1 MPTTQLQ
8 YLTDELNKL
17 REQKLY
23 QKLRVLETE
32 QLPVSR
38 FDGREVINLSSN
50 NYLGLTTHPKLRA
63 RALEAIEKWGVG
75 SGAVRTIAGTM
86 AIHMELEEKIAR
98 FKHVEA
104 SVVFQSG
111 FTANAGTVQA
121 ILGREDIIVSDQ
133 LNHASIID
141 GCRLSRAEIKVFP
154 HKDIEA
160 CENILREIEG
170 RKCRKLLVTDGVF
183 SMDGDIAP
191 LPQLVELAEK
201 YGCIMMIDDAH
212 ASGVLGRNG
221 RGTVDHFNLH
231 GRVDIQ
237 VGTLSKAIGALG
249 GYICSTRDTI
259 EFLYHRAR
267 PFLFSTSHPPS
278 VAATCL
284 AAFEVL
290 EEEPQLID
298 RLWANTKFFKEGSE
312 EARVQHRRERNAHHA
327 RHRGR
332 RRSGSRVLAPA
343 FCRRRVCPEPRLP
356 HRPGRQSPHPHHRHR
371 HAHPGRIDSR
381 ARDSG
386 KRWKEVEDYLVRSV
400 DKHPTHPRRGLG
412 EGRTARPYAK
422 NSRRALER
430 RMICASSP
438 TPIVGPGLAPAFCD
452 RAYAGGPP
460 EAGQAP
466 ALQNRCGLSRIRRS
480 KALRGLR
487 RGNYVHV
494 FQRLVAGVDDVVPR
508 CGRNVDEHRRLNGAP
523 GLALEAGLAPA
534 AQDHQ
539 RLLVLAGGV
548 PADRSS
554 RLQPHEAAAHPGGLR
569 RPLKQ
574 RAISLRAF
582 KRQRLRL
589 WGVHLG

>member
-1 MPTTQLQ
+1 MPKAQLQ

-50 NYLGLTTHPKLRA
+50 NYLGLTTHPKLRE
-63 RALEAIEKWGVG
+63 RALEAIRKFGVG

-86 AIHMELEEKIAR
+86 SIHLELEEKIAR
-98 FKHVEA
+98 FKHVEG

-121 ILGREDIIVSDQ
+121 ILGREDVIISDQ
-133 LNHASIID
+133 LNHASLID
-141 GCRLSRAEIKVFP
+141 GCRLSRAEIKIFP
-154 HKDIEA
+154 HKDLEA
-160 CENILREIEG
+160 CESILKEIAG
-170 RKCRKLLVTDGVF
+170 RNCRKLLATDGVF

-221 RGTVDHFNLH
+221 RGTVDHYKLH

-249 GYICSTRDTI
+249 GYVCSTRDAI

-298 RLWANTKFFKEGSE
+298 QLWASTRFFKEGLKKLGFNTGMSE
-312 EARVQHRRERNAHHA
+312 TPITPVIVGEAALAHQFSRELFAAGVFAQGIGFPTVPEGKA
-327 RHRGR
+327 RIRTI
-332 RRSGSRVLAPA
+332 VTA
-343 FCRRRVCPEPRLP
+343 
-356 HRPGRQSPHPHHRHR
+356 
-371 HAHPGRIDSR
+371 
-381 ARDSG
+381 
-386 KRWKEVEDYLVRSV
+386 
-400 DKHPTHPRRGLG
+400 THTQEEL
-412 EGRTARPYAK
+412 T
-422 NSRRALER
+422 RALDILE
-430 RMICASSP
+430 S
-438 TPIVGPGLAPAFCD
+438 VG
-452 RAYAGGPP
+452 
-460 EAGQAP
+460 
-466 ALQNRCGLSRIRRS
+466 
-480 KALRGLR
+480 KK
-487 RGNYVHV
+487 
-494 FQRLVAGVDDVVPR
+494 
-508 CGRNVDEHRRLNGAP
+508 
-523 GLALEAGLAPA
+523 
-534 AQDHQ
+534 
-539 RLLVLAGGV
+539 
-548 PADRSS
+548 
-554 RLQPHEAAAHPGGLR
+554 
-569 RPLKQ
+569 LK
-574 RAISLRAF
+574 II
-582 KRQRLRL
+582 
-589 WGVHLG
+589 